1 MPAEILEVDVRSGD
15 LPSVRVTFMFRD
27 NEPREY
33 KECFAW
39 YVDGLVYIKHY
50 KDHPNMIPRA
60 VFPVDHVFVE
70 HFGPHPHPPQQR
82 RPRPAQQRPP
92 QPAGAPTGSVT
103 PFPIKETSAVLL
115 GGPEAAQQLREGKD
129 PEKIIDEA
137 WEKFE
142 RDAPPPQ
149 VPVEDPKEEP
159 ESSTEENSGS
169 DLKMVET
176 PSGRFLKELPPEAN
190 TGVPGTPVPSTE
202 FQRMIADTP
211 VGPFLLPQDT
221 LGPDGNTTPE
231 PGAFD
236 NRATRR
242 KKAKNLHRHAKPHQ
256 LPGATLL
263 VGLALL
269 LSVSFHRNF

>member
-15 LPSVRVTFMFRD
+15 LPSVRVTFMFGD

-60 VFPVDHVFVE
+60 VFTVDHVFVE

-129 PEKIIDEA
+129 PEKTIDEA

-142 RDAPPPQ
+142 RDAPLPQ

-169 DLKMVET
+169 DPSMTET
-176 PSGRFLKELPPEAN
+176 PSGKFRTSPLPDLTDLETLA
-190 TGVPGTPVPSTE
+190 GDQQKLQEDS
-202 FQRMIADTP
+202 QR
-211 VGPFLLPQDT
+211 
-221 LGPDGNTTPE
+221 LGLIPTSKSSRG
-231 PGAFD
+231 G
-236 NRATRR
+236 R
-242 KKAKNLHRHAKPHQ
+242 KKHGSHGRPRPM
-256 LPGATLL
+256 PGATAFIALAMF
-263 VGLALL
+263 LAL
-269 LSVSFHRNF
+269 SFRHTS